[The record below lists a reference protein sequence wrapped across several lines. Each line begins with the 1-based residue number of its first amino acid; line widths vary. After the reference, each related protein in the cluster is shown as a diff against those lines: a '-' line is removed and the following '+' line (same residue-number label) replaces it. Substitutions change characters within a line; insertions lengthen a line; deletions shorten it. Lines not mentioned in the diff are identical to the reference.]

1 MDQFLLSDLKA
12 QLESYSDI
20 NKLVK
25 ERYELKVELQHYSDK
40 VQELNFNPKATEEK
54 KVRNAEKYATANN
67 KLREQ
72 TDALMRR
79 FAEAELRRR
88 RVLEEDLPRLMDLH
102 RSTYEAMAANALKAA
117 QGITLAPVRSRS
129 SLTTGKGLSTSSFG
143 PGGSVY
149 LSNAAHVPSSH
160 IQGSPSDNAAVPP
173 GGRMSEIPLVD
184 EPRASSRSASC
195 TSLPVAQDSSRSLSP
210 PVAVSYHRNASLPA
224 PASAGLQGAG
234 GALGASAHSMA
245 STLSTDF
252 DTNLAS
258 LKGLPLAASV
268 PGLPLSQVGGTTF
281 GVPNNGTVATSPEQ
295 DADGPENPA
304 DPGSAG
310 DGPPMLAQSDSEE
323 LPPGFIRVR
332 ALFDFEAAQPG
343 DLNFKAGDIIITE
356 SAQWGMDGWV
366 NGICNGQTGQFP
378 SNYTERID

>member
-1 MDQFLLSDLKA
+1 
-12 QLESYSDI
+12 
-20 NKLVK
+20 
-25 ERYELKVELQHYSDK
+25 
-40 VQELNFNPKATEEK
+40 
-54 KVRNAEKYATANN
+54 
-67 KLREQ
+67 
-72 TDALMRR
+72 
-79 FAEAELRRR
+79 
-88 RVLEEDLPRLMDLH
+88 
-102 RSTYEAMAANALKAA
+102 
-117 QGITLAPVRSRS
+117 
-129 SLTTGKGLSTSSFG
+129 
-143 PGGSVY
+143 
-149 LSNAAHVPSSH
+149 
-160 IQGSPSDNAAVPP
+160 
-173 GGRMSEIPLVD
+173 
-184 EPRASSRSASC
+184 
-195 TSLPVAQDSSRSLSP
+195 
-210 PVAVSYHRNASLPA
+210 
-224 PASAGLQGAG
+224 
-234 GALGASAHSMA
+234 MA

-295 DADGPENPA
+295 DADGQENPA

-310 DGPPMLAQSDSEE
+310 GGPPMLAQSDSEE